1 MNKDTDWPKNKELAS
16 MPCAL
21 QAAAVWL
28 EVAQDAQLFRIGQR
42 PRTMFYV
49 LSGEM
54 RLTRTSLDGAE
65 IILQRTRC
73 GFLAEASI
81 ETSAY
86 HCDAVAFEPVTAL
99 GFPIAIFLNAL
110 EVDVTFRKAWTSNLV
125 QEIRR
130 ARARSE
136 RLTLKSAAKRVLHF
150 LESEGQNGVLKLEQ
164 SRKTWSAELGLSHEA
179 LYRTLARLE
188 KEGVISVKDNTI
200 RLACEMI
207 DFSTIR

>member
-1 MNKDTDWPKNKELAS
+1 MNKTTEWPENKELAS
-16 MPCAL
+16 MPYAL

-28 EVAQDAQLFRIGQR
+28 EVVQGAQLFRIGQP

-54 RLTRTSLDGAE
+54 RLTRMSLDGAE
-65 IILQRTRC
+65 MILQRTRC

-81 ETSAY
+81 EASAY
-86 HCDAVAFEPVTAL
+86 HCDAVAFEPGTVL
-99 GFPIAIFLNAL
+99 GFPIAIFRKAL
-110 EVDVTFRKAWTSNLV
+110 EVDVTFRKAWTSHLV

-136 RLTLKSAAKRVLHF
+136 RLTLKSAAKRVLHY

-164 SRKTWSAELGLSHEA
+164 SRKAWSAELGLSHEA

-188 KEGVISVKDNTI
+188 QEGVISVEENTI
-200 RLACEMI
+200 RFAGKMI
-207 DFSTIR
+207 NSASVR

>member
-16 MPCAL
+16 MPCTL

-54 RLTRTSLDGAE
+54 RLTRTSRDGTE
-65 IILQRTRC
+65 MILQRMRR

-81 ETSAY
+81 ESSVY

-99 GFPIAIFLNAL
+99 GFPIAIFRNAL
-110 EVDVTFRKAWTSNLV
+110 EVDVTFRKAWISNLG

-136 RLTLKSAAKRVLHF
+136 RLTLRSAAKRVLHF
-150 LESEGQNGVLKLEQ
+150 LESEGQNGVFKLEQ

-188 KEGVISVKDNTI
+188 KEGVISVEDNTI
-200 RLACEMI
+200 RLACDMTN
-207 DFSTIR
+207 SPMNR